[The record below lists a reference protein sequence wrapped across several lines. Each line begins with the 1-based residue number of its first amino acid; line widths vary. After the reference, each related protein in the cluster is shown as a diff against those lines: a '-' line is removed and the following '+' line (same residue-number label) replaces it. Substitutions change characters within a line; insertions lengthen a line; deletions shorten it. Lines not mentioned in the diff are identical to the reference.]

1 LDANVIALGL
11 LVAMSPLPVLAEVLS
26 MTESGRVRPA
36 VALALGYALALGVIA
51 VAAVVV
57 GSQASSGSTA
67 SKTTAI
73 VDLVAGVLLLLGALR
88 TRRRSRNDPDA
99 GLPKWISRV
108 GSMSTVF
115 AFALGAFLPPYVVAL
130 AAGNEIVRE
139 GLSSGMA
146 WAQALV
152 FVVVACI
159 GVVTPIVI
167 VVASPSGA
175 EARLATWKAWL
186 ERHWQTVVAV
196 ILLVAGIY
204 LVLKGAWELHQA
216 S

>member
-1 LDANVIALGL
+1 
-11 LVAMSPLPVLAEVLS
+11 MSPLPVLAEVLS

-36 VALALGYALALGVIA
+36 VALAVGYASALAVIA
-51 VAAVVV
+51 AGAVIL

-67 SKTTAI
+67 SRTTAI
-73 VDLVAGVLLLLGALR
+73 VDLVAGVLLVLGAVR
-88 TRRRSRNDPDA
+88 TRRRTRRDPDA
-99 GLPKWISRV
+99 GLPGWISRV
-108 GSMSTVF
+108 GSMSVLF

-130 AAGNEIVRE
+130 AAGNEIVRA
-139 GLSSGMA
+139 GLSGGMA
-146 WAQALV
+146 WTQAAA
-152 FVVVACI
+152 FVVFACL

-175 EARLATWKAWL
+175 EARLATWKTWL

-204 LVLKGAWELHQA
+204 LLIKGGWELSQA
-216 S
+216 P